1 MMPLGY
7 RVVFLI
13 KFKKAGIMVQ
23 TMHYIHQEHIMKK
36 LLKLLAGIGITM
48 GILYYIAVLILV
60 GGIR

>member
-1 MMPLGY
+1 
-7 RVVFLI
+7 
-13 KFKKAGIMVQ
+13 MVQ

-36 LLKLLAGIGITM
+36 LLKLLVGIGITM